1 MTGQNAV
8 GAKQM
13 RDKKVPLSPTR
24 RREARTRKKMGAALV
39 ALRTKRSLTL
49 PDCAHRAKITPTR
62 LERIENGAGHLYLDD
77 LFGLAE
83 AFRLRP
89 STLIKRIDEAVR

>member
-1 MTGQNAV
+1 MS
-8 GAKQM
+8 
-13 RDKKVPLSPTR
+13 DKRVPLSPTR

-39 ALRTKRSLTL
+39 ALRTKRALSIDTL
-49 PDCAHRAKITPTR
+49 AQRSSITARR
-62 LERIENGAGHLYLDD
+62 LERIESGTGHVYLND

-89 STLIKRIDEAVR
+89 STLMKRIDEAVR